1 MEKHL
6 IVSASSDK
14 IGHSNLLMHVY
25 TRMVQ
30 VYLAYLLARRTR
42 SLVVQHGGAAD
53 DRRAGR
59 A

>member
-1 MEKHL
+1 MERHL
-6 IVSASSDK
+6 IVSAAVNTIDYQTV
-14 IGHSNLLMHVY
+14 LRHV
-25 TRMVQ
+25 TARMVQ